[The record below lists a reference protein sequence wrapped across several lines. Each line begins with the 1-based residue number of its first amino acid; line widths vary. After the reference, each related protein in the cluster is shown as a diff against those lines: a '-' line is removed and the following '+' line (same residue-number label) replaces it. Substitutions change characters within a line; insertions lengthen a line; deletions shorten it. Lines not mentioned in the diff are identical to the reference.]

1 MAVNR
6 SNRRPL
12 RANRGRSNSL
22 PASPVARPIG
32 RPTPSTLPPAGPI
45 RQASP
50 SRASVSPSRASV
62 SPIRRPQ
69 GESPVIRPS
78 RETGGNSPKDVSSKK
93 NFPFPIS
100 IAYKNVGASFLSSGF
115 KWSQR

>member
-22 PASPVARPIG
+22 PASPVARPTG

-50 SRASVSPSRASV
+50 SRASVSP
-62 SPIRRPQ
+62 IRRPQ
-69 GESPVIRPS
+69 GESPVLRPS
-78 RETGGNSPKDVSSKK
+78 SETGGNTPPRRTVLD
-93 NFPFPIS
+93 
-100 IAYKNVGASFLSSGF
+100 
-115 KWSQR
+115 